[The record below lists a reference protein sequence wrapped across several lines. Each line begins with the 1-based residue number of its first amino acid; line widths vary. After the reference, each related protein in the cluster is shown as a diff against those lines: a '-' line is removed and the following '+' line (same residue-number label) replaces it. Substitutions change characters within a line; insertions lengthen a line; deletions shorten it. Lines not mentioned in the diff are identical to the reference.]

1 MNAIFSVLSALVC
14 AIFLCV
20 PQAVRAQEFPDRPI
34 NLYVGFPAGGGA
46 DILARFY
53 TTRLQAILKQQ
64 VLIQNRPGANGNI
77 ASQAVARSKPDG
89 YSLLFGPSADMAG
102 GRFLYKDRPVDP
114 LTDLTMIA
122 PINELGFTAVVKK
135 DSSVN
140 SIADLVAFLKN
151 KPNANFASS
160 NSMSLASS
168 MLLQHFAQLKMTHVP
183 YKATAD
189 AIRDVNGG
197 DIDFM
202 FADGPFAIA
211 QSANGQ
217 LKMLGVT
224 TPYRFARAAD
234 VPTMIESGYKD
245 FEITGWFM
253 IMAPKGTPANVV
265 KILNEAFNQI
275 SRTDDAKEFYAKL
288 GSIPLADTPENGAKK
303 LVEDTERW
311 RFIAKVGNIEPQ

>member
-1 MNAIFSVLSALVC
+1 MKAFLAAVTALIALAALPQPSV
-14 AIFLCV
+14 
-20 PQAVRAQEFPDRPI
+20 AQDYPDRPI

-64 VLIQNRPGANGNI
+64 VLIQNRPGANGGI
-77 ASQAVARSKPDG
+77 ASQAVAKSKPDG

-102 GRFLYKDRPVDP
+102 GKFLYKDRPVDP
-114 LTDLTMIA
+114 LTDFTMIA
-122 PINELGFTAVVKK
+122 PINELGFTAIVKK
-135 DSSVN
+135 DSPVN
-140 SIADLVAFLKN
+140 SVQELIAFLKN

-160 NSMSLASS
+160 NSMSFASAA
-168 MLLQHFAQLKMTHVP
+168 LLQHFTQLKLTHVP

-189 AIRDVNGG
+189 AIRDINGG

-211 QSANGQ
+211 QAANGQ

-224 TPYRFARAAD
+224 TPYRFARATN
-234 VPTMIESGYKD
+234 VPTMIEAGFKD

-253 IMAPKGTPANVV
+253 IMAPKGTPPNVV

-288 GSIPLADTPENGAKK
+288 GSIPLADTPENGTKK

>member
-1 MNAIFSVLSALVC
+1 MNFRSALTAAGLAAAMVLTPALSA
-14 AIFLCV
+14 
-20 PQAVRAQEFPDRPI
+20 AQEFPDRAI

-64 VLIQNRPGANGNI
+64 MLIQNRPGANGGI
-77 ASQAVARSKPDG
+77 ASQAVAKSKPDG
-89 YSLLFGPSADMAG
+89 YTLLFGPSADMAG
-102 GRFLYKDRPVDP
+102 GKFLYKDRPVDP
-114 LTDLTMIA
+114 LVDFVMVA
-122 PINELGFTAVVKK
+122 PLNELGFTAVVKK
-135 DSSVN
+135 DMNVN
-140 SIADLVAFLKN
+140 SVQELVAYLRSR
-151 KPNANFASS
+151 PNATFASS
-160 NSMSLASS
+160 NSMSLASAL
-168 MLLQHFAQLKMTHVP
+168 LLQHFTQMKLTHVP

-189 AIRDVNGG
+189 AIRDINSG

-211 QSANGQ
+211 QAANGQ

-224 TPYRFARAAD
+224 TPYRFGRAPD
-234 VPTMIESGYKD
+234 VPTMIEAGFKD

-253 IMAPKGTPANVV
+253 IMAPKGTPPAAV
-265 KILNEAFNQI
+265 KILNAAFNEI
-275 SRTDDAKEFYAKL
+275 SRTSDAKEFYAKL
-288 GSIPLADTPENGAKK
+288 GSIPLADTPENAARK